1 MRRKL
6 FLLALCLA
14 LCLTALPAG
23 AEAAF
28 TDITDQTM
36 ATAAAALEGMGV
48 VSGASDTTFNPTGS
62 LSRAQLCAMLVGA
75 AGLSSQV
82 STYARKTL
90 FSDVSPSAWYNGYV
104 NLAYSQ
110 GLVSGKGNGTFG
122 PEEAVTYGE
131 MATSLLRMLGYTSA
145 QVGAVWPLD
154 YTAYCDELGL
164 SEGLSLDAYDNLNRG
179 QGAVLLYRALKAPVS
194 GSTQSYYETI
204 EGVSSVEEA
213 ILLDGNASYGG
224 SSGLLMAY
232 APAGGGITYYTQ
244 NDTKSEALAG
254 YLGHLLFD
262 SSGRVLGFLPED
274 GGYQDLTIGS
284 ATAAALTDAKG
295 TSCRISAGAVVIAGG
310 ETYDYSTTGYLQLNT
325 RAGRTVRL
333 YYDDDGAV
341 TYLYLSGGTA
351 ASSEAAVASTT
362 SAASSLSR
370 ALELSGKTY
379 TITKNGAAAS
389 KGDLAQYDVGYYDA
403 ATATLRVSD
412 YRVSGFLAQAS
423 PSVTAATTLTVAG
436 CTFDV
441 LECAWET
448 LGELKLGDKVTL
460 LLTDDGKV
468 AAAYSSTKIRA
479 EMIGILAEDGRSVTL
494 AGSGITL
501 TADTMDYEESSLGSL
516 VEVSVASASALRC
529 KEVSSSA
536 SKTLD
541 LTERT
546 LGDLE
551 LAPSCLIYEWAG
563 SGRVYDL
570 EGNEGASSTDFSA
583 ITWTESLEKDDVA
596 YYHTNSAG
604 QVDMILLENVTGSCY
619 VYGKINR
626 YSGEEGINLGSG
638 SMEAYNPAAVLTNSA
653 GRSEKYLC
661 AISSSTDRY
670 VGIALTPSSSGYE
683 RVSNIR
689 RLRTLEDLDSG
700 DFFLQDGAWYVEA
713 KGNEY
718 RVSDQVE
725 IHLSDADMWLSG
737 ADGLASVLAD
747 GYELTLYYD
756 RAPDQGGQIRIIV
769 AE

>member
-1 MRRKL
+1 MRRRIL
-6 FLLALCLA
+6 LLALCLA

-36 ATAAAALEGMGV
+36 ATAAAALEGMGI
-48 VSGASDTTFNPTGS
+48 VSGTSETTFNPTGG

-82 STYARKTL
+82 GTYERKTL

-110 GLVSGKGNGTFG
+110 GLVSGKGNGTFA
-122 PEEAVTYGE
+122 PDEPVTYGE
-131 MATSLLRMLGYTSA
+131 MATSLLRMLGYTSE

-164 SEGLSLDAYDNLNRG
+164 SDGLSLDAYDSLNRG
-179 QGAVLLYRALKAPVS
+179 QAAVLLYRALKAPVS
-194 GSTQSYYETI
+194 GSTQPYYETI
-204 EGVSSVEEA
+204 EGVASTEEA

-232 APAGGGITYYTQ
+232 VPADGGITYYTQ
-244 NDTKSEALAG
+244 GDTKSEALAG

-274 GGYQDLTIGS
+274 GGCQDLTIGS
-284 ATAAALTDAKG
+284 ATAAELTDAKG
-295 TSCRISAGAVVIAGG
+295 TSYRISSGAVVIAGG
-310 ETYDYSTTGYLQLNT
+310 EAYDYSTAGYLQLSS

-333 YYDDDGAV
+333 YYNDDGAV

-389 KGDLAQYDVGYYDA
+389 KGDLAEYDVGYYDA

-468 AAAYSSTKIRA
+468 AAAYPSKEVRA
-479 EMIGILAEDGRSVTL
+479 EMLGILADDGRSVAL
-494 AGSGITL
+494 VGSGITL
-501 TADTMDYEESSLGSL
+501 TADTIDYEESSLGSL
-516 VEVSVASASALRC
+516 VVVSATSASALQCR
-529 KEVSSSA
+529 EVSSA
-536 SKTLD
+536 SKDLD
-541 LTERT
+541 LAEGT
-546 LGDLE
+546 LGNLE

-563 SGRVYDL
+563 SGQVYDL
-570 EGNEGASSTDFSA
+570 EGNAGAASTDFSA
-583 ITWTESLEKDDVA
+583 ITWTELLEADDVA
-596 YYHTNSAG
+596 YYHTNSAD
-604 QVDMILLENVTGSCY
+604 QVDVILLENVTGSCY
-619 VYGKINR
+619 VYGKITR
-626 YSGEEGINLGSG
+626 YSAEEGINLGSG
-638 SMEAYNPAAVLTNSA
+638 SMNAYNPAATLTNSA

-661 AISSSTDRY
+661 AISSSSDRY

-683 RVSNIR
+683 RVSQIR
-689 RLRTLEDLDSG
+689 RLRVVEGLDSG
-700 DFFLQDGAWYVEA
+700 DFFLQDGVWYVEA
-713 KGNEY
+713 KGSEF

-737 ADGLASVLAD
+737 EDGLTSVLAD
-747 GYELTLYYD
+747 GYDLTLYYD
-756 RAPDQGGQIRIIV
+756 RAPEEGGQVRIIV